1 MNASRF
7 VIPETAR
14 EFGKIAEEVLS
25 KGSAGRETVNL
36 RRDGT
41 PVQVDVSITLIEIG
55 GQKRALVITRDITE
69 RKRLEAERAA
79 AAKARIEELEKIDQM
94 KDEFLEMTSHELK
107 TPLTSMSSFV
117 QLFLNGNLGKVTR
130 RQQEGLESISEDTAR
145 LRSSIENIMQIS
157 KLESGMMKLSLENL
171 NLGELIQNVV
181 DGLKQLASN
190 KRIKI
195 TQKINKLPTV
205 RADRMLLGNVILNLV
220 DNAIKFT
227 PLNGEVSIGVKVKND
242 HVVVSV
248 KDTGIGIPQEDMPKL
263 FTKFFQVNH
272 SVPGAGLGLS
282 ICKAIVEAHGGKI
295 WVESQAGKGSTFS
308 FTLPMK

>member
-1 MNASRF
+1 
-7 VIPETAR
+7 
-14 EFGKIAEEVLS
+14 
-25 KGSAGRETVNL
+25 
-36 RRDGT
+36 
-41 PVQVDVSITLIEIG
+41 
-55 GQKRALVITRDITE
+55 
-69 RKRLEAERAA
+69 
-79 AAKARIEELEKIDQM
+79 
-94 KDEFLEMTSHELK
+94 
-107 TPLTSMSSFV
+107 
-117 QLFLNGNLGKVTR
+117 
-130 RQQEGLESISEDTAR
+130 
-145 LRSSIENIMQIS
+145 MQIS
-157 KLESGMMKLSLENL
+157 KLESGMMKPSLENL

-181 DGLKQLASN
+181 DGVKQLASN

-248 KDTGIGIPQEDMPKL
+248 KDTGIGISQEDMPKL
-263 FTKFFQVNH
+263 FVKFFQVDH